1 VRGAALRYAFPMGPA
16 TQPTELTADALR
28 AAFEAP
34 SAMTVGIEEELM
46 LLDAR
51 SLDLAPRAPEVLA
64 ATGGDPRFKPELPAA
79 QLEIAVPPAASVPEA
94 AAGLRAARTDIA
106 GVAAPDAR
114 LAGAGAHPFAKP
126 EGVVNPAP
134 RYELLAAE
142 FGRVIRH
149 QLLFGLHVH
158 VAVRPAD
165 RALAVYNAMRSYL
178 PLLAGL
184 AANAP
189 FYAGA
194 DTGLASVRPKI
205 ADILPRQGVP
215 PEIPSWEALAG
226 YLAWGRASGT
236 VPEPG
241 QWWFELRLHLAYGTV
256 EVRVPDVQTTVRDT
270 AALAAV
276 VHALV
281 ARLAERHEAG
291 EALDVDASWR
301 IAENRWAACRH
312 GVEARLA
319 DLRTG
324 EVRTM
329 RDRVHALLD
338 DLEPVAG
345 RLGCGA
351 ELRDAR
357 ALADANGAE
366 RQRAVAAE
374 RGLHGLVE
382 WLAERF
388 LAP

>member
-1 VRGAALRYAFPMGPA
+1 VTVPSSRGTA
-16 TQPTELTADALR
+16 TQPTDLTPDALR
-28 AAFEAP
+28 AAFEVP

-46 LLDAR
+46 LLDAH
-51 SLDLAPRAPEVLA
+51 SLDLAPRSPEVLA

-79 QLEIAVPPAASVPEA
+79 QLEIAVPPAVSVPEA
-94 AAGLRAARTDIA
+94 AAGLRAARAEIA

-114 LAGAGAHPFAKP
+114 LAGAGAHPFASP

-134 RYELLAAE
+134 RYQRLAAE

-165 RALAVYNAMRSYL
+165 RALAVYNALRSYL
-178 PLLAGL
+178 PDLAAL

-215 PEIPSWEALAG
+215 PEIPTWDALAD
-226 YLAWGRASGT
+226 YLTWGRASGA

-256 EVRVPDVQTTVRDT
+256 EVRVPDVQTTVADT
-270 AALAAV
+270 AAVAAV
-276 VHALV
+276 VHSLV
-281 ARLAERHEAG
+281 AWLAERHAAG
-291 EALDVDASWR
+291 DELPVDATWR
-301 IAENRWAACRH
+301 VAENRWAACRH

-319 DLRTG
+319 DLRPGQVLT
-324 EVRTM
+324 VRE
-329 RDRVHALLD
+329 RLHALLD
-338 DLEPVAG
+338 ELEPVAA
-345 RLGCGA
+345 RLGCAA
-351 ELRDAR
+351 ELAGAR
-357 ALADANGAE
+357 ELIGDNGAV

-374 RGLHGLVE
+374 RGVHGLVE

>member
-1 VRGAALRYAFPMGPA
+1 MRYASLVRPA
-16 TQPTELTADALR
+16 TYPADLTPSALR
-28 AAFEAP
+28 AAFEEP
-34 SAMTVGIEEELM
+34 SHMTVGIEEELM
-46 LLDAR
+46 LLDAH

-94 AAGLRAARTDIA
+94 AAGLRTARAEIA

-114 LAGAGAHPFAKP
+114 LAGAGAHPFASP

-134 RYELLAAE
+134 RYQLLAAD

-158 VAVRPAD
+158 VAVRPAA
-165 RALAVYNAMRSYL
+165 RALAVYNALRSYL
-178 PLLAGL
+178 PDLAAL

-215 PEIPSWEALAG
+215 PEIPTWDALSD
-226 YLAWGRASGT
+226 YLIWGRTAGT

-256 EVRVPDVQTTVRDT
+256 EVRVPDVQTTVADT
-270 AALAAV
+270 AAVAAV

-281 ARLAERHEAG
+281 AWLADRHAAG
-291 EALDVDASWR
+291 EQLPVDATWR
-301 IAENRWAACRH
+301 VAENRWAACRH

-324 EVRTM
+324 EVRTV
-329 RDRVHALLD
+329 RDRLRELLD
-338 DLEPVAG
+338 ELAPVAA
-345 RLGCGA
+345 RLRCATELSGA
-351 ELRDAR
+351 RVLLDG
-357 ALADANGAE
+357 NGAV

-374 RGLHGLVE
+374 RGVHGLVE